1 MSEAHASYVPC
12 KRLVRNDTLRRV
24 VTAGNILA
32 HRLEEF
38 IAECVSLGVPE
49 SAAEEMQALRI
60 WEATLA
66 ELRGEVGEVQ
76 P

>member
-32 HRLEEF
+32 HRLEAF
-38 IAECVSLGVPE
+38 IAECVSLGAPDA
-49 SAAEEMQALRI
+49 AAEELQALKV

-66 ELRGEVGEVQ
+66 ELRGEVGEVR